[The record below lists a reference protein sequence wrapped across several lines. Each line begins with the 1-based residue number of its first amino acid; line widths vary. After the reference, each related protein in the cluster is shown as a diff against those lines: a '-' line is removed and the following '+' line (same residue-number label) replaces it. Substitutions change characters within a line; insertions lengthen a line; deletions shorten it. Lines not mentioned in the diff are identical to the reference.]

1 MVCWD
6 DAGKKMRLSKYFLT
20 MNLRE
25 VHALYLQ
32 EHRDEN
38 YFSLIKMCKLLQTN
52 LLLIGSTHRDQCKF
66 QQHDNFFMKL
76 EAMGVQ
82 YDRCLEISWYC

>member
-6 DAGKKMRLSKYFLT
+6 DAGKKMRLRKYFLT

-38 YFSLIKMCKLLQTN
+38 YCSLTKMCNLRPTN
-52 LLLIGSTHRDQCKF
+52 VLLLGSTPHDQCKC
-66 QQHDNFFMKL
+66 QQHDNFFVKL

-82 YDRCLEISWYC
+82 YNRCLEISWYC